1 MEDLNLI
8 RLLYEEKGWHGT
20 EICRGFPG
28 KRWNSLTVNYTM
40 NKLEEMRSIQ
50 RKPGTGR
57 VNRSV
62 HTEQNEEVVEGF
74 VCSQESDHG
83 THQYQ
88 REVGNDIRASQESV
102 NRILRNTGLK
112 SFSRLSR
119 SEVRDGSILLIFHIS
134 KKCMYRW

>member
-8 RLLYEEKGWHGT
+8 RLLYEEKGWRGT

-28 KRWNSLTVNYTM
+28 KRWNSLTVNYTI

-88 REVGNDIRASQESV
+88 REVGNDIGASQESV
-102 NRILRNTGLK
+102 NRIL
-112 SFSRLSR
+112 
-119 SEVRDGSILLIFHIS
+119 
-134 KKCMYRW
+134 

>member
-1 MEDLNLI
+1 M
-8 RLLYEEKGWHGT
+8 
-20 EICRGFPG
+20 
-28 KRWNSLTVNYTM
+28 NYTI
-40 NKLEEMRSIQ
+40 NKLEENKSIQ

-74 VCSQESDHG
+74 VCTQESDHG

-88 REVGNDIRASQESV
+88 REVGNDIGASQENV

-112 SFSRLSR
+112 SFSRLST
-119 SEVRDGSILLIFHIS
+119 SEVQDGSILLIFHIS
-134 KKCMYRW
+134 KQCMLRW